1 LKKQIINILKYIL
14 FLAFGLFLL
23 WLSFRKLNLKAVWS
37 AMLHADYLWILL
49 AILCAALAHLFR
61 AFRWNLLIN
70 SMGYKTRISTTFYAV
85 FIGYMANTAVP
96 RMGEFMRCGVLSR
109 KEKIPFN
116 ALFGSV
122 ISERIFDMLVLL
134 VLLFSVLFFQWNFL
148 GEFVNRMTAPF
159 FDAIANNSL
168 ALMVLAV
175 VGALLLAGFIYVWYR
190 FHHKLKELPGYL
202 KISSM
207 FSEFLHGIK
216 TIKRMQHKWQF
227 LLYTFLIWL
236 FYALMIYFPFFML
249 PETSHLS
256 FMACITFLAIGS
268 LGIVAPVPGGIGAY
282 HFIGKAV
289 LVELYGIDATAAI
302 SFVTITHAGQTLL
315 HIVVGGLAYFIMF
328 FVDHKKPVNEKN

>member
-1 LKKQIINILKYIL
+1 MKKLIINILKYL
-14 FLAFGLFLL
+14 FFLAFGVFLL
-23 WLSFRKLNLKAVWS
+23 WLSFRKLDLKDVWVDILS
-37 AMLHADYLWILL
+37 ADYFWIFL
-49 AILCAALAHLFR
+49 AVVCAAIAHFFR
-61 AFRWNLLIN
+61 ALRWNVLIN

-134 VLLFSVLFFQWNFL
+134 VLLFSVLFFQWSFL
-148 GEFVNRMTAPF
+148 GDFVNRMTAPF
-159 FDAIANNSL
+159 FDALANNSL
-168 ALMVLAV
+168 VLIILSIFGVLMLALA
-175 VGALLLAGFIYVWYR
+175 FYVRYR
-190 FHHKLKELPGYL
+190 YYHKLKELPGYHKVMKML
-202 KISSM
+202 G
-207 FSEFLHGIK
+207 EFYDGII
-216 TIKRMQHKWQF
+216 TIKRMEHKWRF
-227 LLYTFLIWL
+227 IIYTVIIWL

-289 LVELYGIDATAAI
+289 LFELYGIDAAAAM

-315 HIVVGGLAYFIMF
+315 HIFVGGLTYFIMF
-328 FVDHKKPVNEKN
+328 FVDHKKPVNEKI